1 MCKRVLVVLNQNFG
15 KNNKKIDYLSTA
27 SNSIQ
32 KSTKEKTDICFFNKK
47 TDNPK
52 DFKDRVSRK
61 PDVILFDGCE
71 KTTIKKMIGTLC
83 PETKS
88 KTCFCSIRSEHE
100 LPNVTKVKTFSEVG
114 VLIS

>member
-15 KNNKKIDYLSTA
+15 KSNKKNDYLSTA
-27 SNSIQ
+27 SNSI
-32 KSTKEKTDICFFNKK
+32 KKITKKNTDVCFFNKK

-52 DFKDRVSRK
+52 DLKDLIARK

-71 KTTIKKMIGTLC
+71 KNTIKKMIGTLC
-83 PETKS
+83 PEIKS

-100 LPNVTKVKTFSEVG
+100 LPNVTKVQTFSDVG
-114 VLIS
+114 VMIA